1 MTENFLIVFYYMG
14 NVNAEGL
21 SNGRVL
27 FCREGRQMSRILVI
41 EDDQLLNGGLCFNL
55 QNGGYETIPVYDLK
69 SAYPVVESQKFDL
82 MLLDVNL
89 PDGNGFD
96 FAREIQGF
104 NRKPLIFI
112 TAHELDEE
120 VMEGFSLG
128 ADDYITKPFN
138 VQIAMQRIQAV
149 LRRTMGNKEEHIYRC
164 GNLVIDFETRTVTKS
179 GEKLALTPTEFKL
192 LYVFVKNENMALT
205 RNLLLEK
212 LWDSEGN
219 FVDEHTLT
227 INISRLRAKIKDA
240 QYKYI
245 KTLYGMGY
253 QWIGVQNE

>member
-1 MTENFLIVFYYMG
+1 MG
-14 NVNAEGL
+14 NNKYKVLIIEDEANIRSFIGAILE
-21 SNGRVL
+21 SNGYQVL
-27 FCREGRQMSRILVI
+27 MGATCAQGRMMFSSHCPDLVLLDLGLPDEDGTAFIRTVRESGGGAPILVLSARSDERDKI
-41 EDDQLLNGGLCFNL
+41 E
-55 QNGGYETIPVYDLK
+55 
-69 SAYPVVESQKFDL
+69 A
-82 MLLDVNL
+82 LD
-89 PDGNGFD
+89 
-96 FAREIQGF
+96 
-104 NRKPLIFI
+104 
-112 TAHELDEE
+112 
-120 VMEGFSLG
+120 LG
-128 ADDYITKPFN
+128 ANDYITKPFN

>member
-1 MTENFLIVFYYMG
+1 MQKIVI
-14 NVNAEGL
+14 V
-21 SNGRVL
+21 
-27 FCREGRQMSRILVI
+27 
-41 EDDQLLNGGLCFNL
+41 EDDEKLRNELKIFLEKNGYQTVILEKFNNAVKDILKENADLILLDINL
-55 QNGGYETIPVYDLK
+55 PFTDGEFICK
-69 SAYPVVESQKFDL
+69 EIRKESQVPIIMVTSRDNEIDE
-82 MLLDVNL
+82 LLSMNY
-89 PDGNGFD
+89 
-96 FAREIQGF
+96 
-104 NRKPLIFI
+104 
-112 TAHELDEE
+112 
-120 VMEGFSLG
+120 G
-128 ADDYITKPFN
+128 ADHYVTKPFN
-138 VQIAMQRIQAV
+138 IQIAMQRIQAV
-149 LRRTMGNKEEHIYRC
+149 LRRTMGKKEEHLYRC

-179 GEKLALTPTEFKL
+179 GEKLSLTPTEFKL

-253 QWIGVQNE
+253 QWVGAQNE

>member
-1 MTENFLIVFYYMG
+1 
-14 NVNAEGL
+14 
-21 SNGRVL
+21 
-27 FCREGRQMSRILVI
+27 MSRILVI

-55 QNGGYETIPVYDLK
+55 QNAGYETIPVYDLK
-69 SAYPVVESQKFDL
+69 NAYPVVKSQKFDL

-89 PDGNGFD
+89 PDGNGN
-96 FAREIQGF
+96 Q
-104 NRKPLIFI
+104 KPLIFL

-120 VMEGFSLG
+120 VVEGFSLG

-149 LRRTMGNKEEHIYRC
+149 LRRTMGKKEEHLYRC

-179 GEKLALTPTEFKL
+179 GEKLSLTPTEFKL

-253 QWIGVQNE
+253 QWIGAQNE

>member
-1 MTENFLIVFYYMG
+1 
-14 NVNAEGL
+14 
-21 SNGRVL
+21 
-27 FCREGRQMSRILVI
+27 MSRILVI

-55 QNGGYETIPVYDLK
+55 QNAGYETIPVYDLK
-69 SAYPVVESQKFDL
+69 NAYPVVKSQKFDL

-104 NRKPLIFI
+104 NQKPLIFL

-120 VMEGFSLG
+120 VVEGFSLG

-149 LRRTMGNKEEHIYRC
+149 LRRTMGKKEEHLYRC
-164 GNLVIDFETRTVTKS
+164 GNLVIDFETRIVTKS
-179 GEKLALTPTEFKL
+179 GEKLSLTPTEFKL

-212 LWDSEGN
+212 LWDREGN

-253 QWIGVQNE
+253 QWIGAQNE

>member
-1 MTENFLIVFYYMG
+1 
-14 NVNAEGL
+14 
-21 SNGRVL
+21 
-27 FCREGRQMSRILVI
+27 MSRILVI

-55 QNGGYETIPVYDLK
+55 QNAGYETMPVYALK
-69 SAYPVVESQKFDL
+69 NAYPVVKSQKFDL

-104 NRKPLIFI
+104 NQKPLIFL
-112 TAHELDEE
+112 TAHELDKE
-120 VMEGFSLG
+120 VMEGFSAG

-138 VQIAMQRIQAV
+138 IQIAV
-149 LRRTMGNKEEHIYRC
+149 LRRTMGKKEEHLYRC

-179 GEKLALTPTEFKL
+179 GEKLSLTPTEFKL

-253 QWIGVQNE
+253 QWIGAQNE